1 MLVACSF
8 YSFATVC
15 FYFSEFLM
23 FPPPISVLFPPI
35 LAQKGA
41 CLIASVQK
49 VKFIS
54 VFDSFCVDAKDASST
69 RKLREQALREPP
81 ENNEKEPTK

>member
-1 MLVACSF
+1 MIV
-8 YSFATVC
+8 
-15 FYFSEFLM
+15 
-23 FPPPISVLFPPI
+23 SVH
-35 LAQKGA
+35 
-41 CLIASVQK
+41 K

-54 VFDSFCVDAKDASST
+54 AFYGFGVDAKDASST